1 MKKAI
6 LFLSTILLVLAAVSC
21 DLFDPPVS
29 FSPPSWIIGTW
40 SDEMGINTYTFEPD
54 NITSRVSI
62 ISIDFLETYKDAD
75 VSEDLTTSKY
85 EVTIMIEGVTAV
97 YLFEKTSTT
106 TLDYTITT
114 NGISVGPLELN
125 KE

>member
-1 MKKAI
+1 
-6 LFLSTILLVLAAVSC
+6 
-21 DLFDPPVS
+21 
-29 FSPPSWIIGTW
+29 
-40 SDEMGINTYTFEPD
+40 
-54 NITSRVSI
+54 
-62 ISIDFLETYKDAD
+62 
-75 VSEDLTTSKY
+75 
-85 EVTIMIEGVTAV
+85 MIEGVTAV